1 MNEIT
6 IHDLL
11 KLKEKVQIIDI
22 REKYEYDN
30 GHINSIHIP
39 MGQILESKQKISKE
53 KTVVIYCQSG
63 RRAAAVVYMLNNK
76 FHFNNVYNLIGGYS
90 AYKDVKQTQKIN

>member
-11 KLKEKVQIIDI
+11 KLKDEVQIIDI

-30 GHINSIHIP
+30 GHIDSINIP

-53 KTVVIYCQSG
+53 KTVVIYC
-63 RRAAAVVYMLNNK
+63 VNPV
-76 FHFNNVYNLIGGYS
+76 
-90 AYKDVKQTQKIN
+90 DVQQL